1 MDESVQPQP
10 RVGTASASAA
20 APYAGNPAGTLMGL
34 GPEPGDDALLAR
46 IAQGDR
52 QAFALLAARHAPKAM
67 KLAQRV
73 LGNAADADEVVQEAM
88 LRVWTGAKN
97 WIPDGRARF
106 STWLHRVVVN
116 LCVDRRRR
124 PAFAGLDGIPEPP
137 DPTPSAVNVM
147 ARQQTAKL
155 VSQAL
160 AELPE
165 RQRLA
170 VTLCYYEERSAADAA
185 QILSLSVSAVESLLA
200 RARRALRARL
210 SSVVQDTG
218 EV

>member
-1 MDESVQPQP
+1 MDEPVQPKP
-10 RVGTASASAA
+10 ASGVVSAA
-20 APYAGNPAGTLMGL
+20 ADCKPVTAIL
-34 GPEPGDDALLAR
+34 PEPGDDALLAR
-46 IAQGDR
+46 IAEGDR
-52 QAFALLAARHAPKAM
+52 QAFALLAGRHAPKAM
-67 KLAQRV
+67 KLAQRI

-124 PAFAGLDGIPEPP
+124 PAFAGLEGIPEPP
-137 DPTPSAVNVM
+137 DPTPSAVSMM

-200 RARRALRARL
+200 RARRALRVRL
-210 SSVVQDTG
+210 SGVVQDTG